1 MTTELPFIS
10 SDVNNEYI
18 GSVRGTGRQG
28 DGYPT
33 FARWYYIL
41 FLVMNVDL
49 QMVTI
54 QIIRRHKAVQS
65 RSFYFRML

>member
-1 MTTELPFIS
+1 MTTKRKTELPFIS

-33 FARWYYIL
+33 LLDGITSYEC
-41 FLVMNVDL
+41 
-49 QMVTI
+49 
-54 QIIRRHKAVQS
+54 
-65 RSFYFRML
+65 